1 MTALHAHGISPD
13 PDLMARGEGSFEFGK
28 AATERWLELGAERP
42 TAIVALNDTMAV
54 GAMHAAQARGLT
66 VGHDL
71 AVVGFDDEPL
81 VQYLWPPLTSVH
93 QPIREAGRRCVAIL
107 VALLEGRTPAERQ
120 VLLRPE
126 LVVRTSSQGR
136 LSPYALDT
144 REVAS
149 LSQP

>member
-1 MTALHAHGISPD
+1 
-13 PDLMARGEGSFEFGK
+13 
-28 AATERWLELGAERP
+28 
-42 TAIVALNDTMAV
+42 
-54 GAMHAAQARGLT
+54 
-66 VGHDL
+66 
-71 AVVGFDDEPL
+71 VGFDDEPL